1 MRCSPAAVATWLLM
15 LLVPASWPRAACD
28 LALSIDPPELS
39 SGKRVAR
46 VRVVTGGAKPQ
57 LVASAGELKNL
68 RRDGSSAFVA
78 DYVPPSQGNQ
88 RFAVVA
94 AALDHGACGFGT
106 VHFGA
111 GPGRPV
117 ETMAVLVSPP
127 AARTDH
133 EEEVFAYAFA
143 LDGKGLPWLGGAPS
157 FIATA
162 GELSRPERVGPGVWR
177 CKWRVRPSGRAWL
190 RGTDRT
196 ASVTAELAGG
206 APVSATLRYLGPVA
220 ELQVEFERQ
229 PAVAG
234 NPVGVIVR
242 ARDAQGSAIDAD
254 VSIDSDIGEVG
265 ETSRQ
270 APGLYRTQL
279 TVPAV
284 LKGDRSIFVLARASS
299 VSTNATLNLVPGPP
313 ASISVDAP
321 DSLRADGSTSCQMSV
336 MVADAF
342 GNPVDEPPTG
352 EADYGELGRPA
363 RVGPGQWVL
372 DYRPRRLSGDVEDV
386 VRIRAGTSSGMHEV
400 RLVAPMA
407 TLSLAPKAGAV
418 LGSGGTR
425 AAVSAEI
432 SAWARLGSAQ
442 IGLVLEGSYWSL
454 GTSGPVQG
462 LAGVDFSGDRS
473 YLPLTLSVAWRQPIG
488 SRVLVWLSLGG
499 GAARVSSTVK
509 LIQLSQTVDEARWA
523 PAVSGALSL
532 GLHAWRGSPFV
543 ELRAMSI
550 GDPHLETLSGSL
562 APIFFLQAGYRF
574 DAG

>member
-15 LLVPASWPRAACD
+15 LLVPVSWARAACD
-28 LALSIDPPELS
+28 LALSIDPPVLS

-57 LVASAGELKNL
+57 LVASVGELKNL

-94 AALDHGACGFGT
+94 AVLDHGACGFGT
-106 VHFGA
+106 VHIGA
-111 GPGRPV
+111 GPGRP
-117 ETMAVLVSPP
+117 TMAVLVSPP
-127 AARTDH
+127 TARTDH

-143 LDGKGLPWLGGAPS
+143 LDDKGLPWLGGAPS

-177 CKWRVRPSGRAWL
+177 CRWRVRPSGRARL
-190 RGTDRT
+190 RGAGRT
-196 ASVTAELAGG
+196 ASVTAEFAGG

-242 ARDAQGSAIDAD
+242 ARDAEGSAIDAD

-270 APGLYRTQL
+270 APGLYRTEL

-284 LKGDRSIFVLARASS
+284 LKGDRSIFVLARAGS
-299 VSTNATLNLVPGPP
+299 VSTNATLSLVPGPP

-321 DSLRADGSTSCQMSV
+321 DSLRADGSTACQMSV

-342 GNPVDEPPTG
+342 GNPADEPPTG
-352 EADYGELGRPA
+352 EADYGELGRPVQ
-363 RVGPGQWVL
+363 VGPGVWVL
-372 DYRPRRLSGDVEDV
+372 DYRPRRLSRDVEDV
-386 VRIRAGTSSGMHEV
+386 VRIRAGTSSGMREV

-425 AAVSAEI
+425 AAFSAEI

-442 IGLVLEGSYWSL
+442 MGLVLEGSYWSL
-454 GTSGPVQG
+454 GNSGPLQG

-473 YLPLTLSVAWRQPIG
+473 YLPLTLSIAWRQPIG

-523 PAVSGALSL
+523 PVVSGALSF

-550 GDPHLETLSGSL
+550 GDPNLETLSGSL